1 MRKWILRRKVLD
13 YSSSQKISI
22 GGNEYRSGHTLRL
35 HGFSSNQRRRQL
47 HSVVAS
53 QAMTLSQ
60 FYRTVD
66 HKAIY
71 REQNEVFS
79 TILHEAAKHPIP
91 FLLGQK
97 PEQAQEELF

>member
-1 MRKWILRRKVLD
+1 MRKWILRRKVLG

-22 GGNEYRSGHTLRL
+22 GSNEHRSGHTLRL

>member
-1 MRKWILRRKVLD
+1 MGTSEFRETAVSGRKCRFSPGVGSAR
-13 YSSSQKISI
+13 
-22 GGNEYRSGHTLRL
+22 
-35 HGFSSNQRRRQL
+35 GFSL
-47 HSVVAS
+47 HPGGGV
-53 QAMTLSQ
+53 LSQ
-60 FYRTVD
+60 FCCTVD